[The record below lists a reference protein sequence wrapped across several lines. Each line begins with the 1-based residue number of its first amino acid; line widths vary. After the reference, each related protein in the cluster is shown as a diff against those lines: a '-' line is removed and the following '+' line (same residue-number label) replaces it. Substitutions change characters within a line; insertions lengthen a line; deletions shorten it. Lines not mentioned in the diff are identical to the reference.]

1 MKLTRSAFAALLV
14 AFALMVLVVV
24 GCSGSGGTSG
34 GGNGGTTSTGAG
46 SATTTGGTSSGM
58 TVSMQNFAF
67 NPSTFT
73 VSVGEV
79 VTFKNADSVTHVVN
93 INGQDVG
100 TVAAGA
106 TVTWTPTAAGTFP
119 LKCTIHP
126 QMTGTITVK

>member
-1 MKLTRSAFAALLV
+1 MKLRRPAFAALLV
-14 AFALMVLVVV
+14 ALAFMVLVVA
-24 GCSGSGGTSG
+24 GCSGSAG
-34 GGNGGTTSTGAG
+34 TGAG
-46 SATTTGGTSSGM
+46 STTGTGAGSTTTTTGGTPSSGM
-58 TVSMQNFAF
+58 TVSLQNFAF

-100 TVAAGA
+100 TLAPGA

>member
-1 MKLTRSAFAALLV
+1 MKLRRPAFAALLV
-14 AFALMVLVVV
+14 ALALMVLVVA
-24 GCSGSGGTSG
+24 GCSGSAGTG
-34 GGNGGTTSTGAG
+34 GGSTTGTGAG
-46 SATTTGGTSSGM
+46 STTTTGGTPSSGM
-58 TVSMQNFAF
+58 TVSLQNFAF

-100 TVAAGA
+100 TLAPGA